1 MAVLVGASLVVLLT
15 CLLFLIRLY
24 IVLKSGPNYKPGTKG
39 SVAVLIV
46 AGSGNVND
54 IHLHP
59 CNTVPLICAVVF
71 WVITS

>member
-1 MAVLVGASLVVLLT
+1 MAVLVGAVLAVLLT

-46 AGSGNVND
+46 AGSGPLTFMTLNY
-54 IHLHP
+54 IHVTRCL
-59 CNTVPLICAVVF
+59 
-71 WVITS
+71 